1 MEHLAPARDLRY
13 PKQAPEAK
21 KNRKVAR
28 LLAHFP
34 IKFDVA
40 GAQLLFT
47 RTDTPFT
54 HMNLSI
60 SVTYPRSMIPLS
72 RGCPAFLV
80 PKQVHKSE
88 RFNQGCVLGAE
99 RDEQIDPFG

>member
-1 MEHLAPARDLRY
+1 MVHLAPARDFRY

-21 KNRKVAR
+21 KKRKVAT

-80 PKQVHKSE
+80 PKQVHE
-88 RFNQGCVLGAE
+88 
-99 RDEQIDPFG
+99 